1 MSVRDALDNAFSD
14 WFHGEGV
21 ENKTDDSPGD
31 AAIAALRA
39 LPPEEIAKALEWETR
54 DGRVDAYYGIRCSA
68 KGLGID
74 RPCLVIA
81 LPWGGDRG

>member
-39 LPPEEIAKALEWETR
+39 LLADWNHSMPTR
-54 DGRVDAYYGIRCSA
+54 RV
-68 KGLGID
+68 
-74 RPCLVIA
+74 
-81 LPWGGDRG
+81 